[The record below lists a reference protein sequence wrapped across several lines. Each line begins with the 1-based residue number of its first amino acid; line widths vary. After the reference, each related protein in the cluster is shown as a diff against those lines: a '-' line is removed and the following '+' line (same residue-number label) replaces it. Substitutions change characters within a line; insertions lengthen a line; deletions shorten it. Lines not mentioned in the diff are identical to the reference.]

1 MTKFKTPAFN
11 RPADLAELADCLAMH
26 REYPDSSY
34 IVAGCTDFLA
44 KRNGKAWSWDVLTD
58 ITAIPE
64 LKVIELAEPGS
75 AGAFGEAAGP
85 VFRIG
90 AACSHAQIA
99 EDSIVNKR
107 FKALAMACSQIGSP
121 QVRNRGTIGGNAAN
135 ASPAADTIPVLMAFG
150 AKAVV
155 LNSLG
160 EYRRLAMDQLIAGP
174 GQNTLEAGEAI
185 VAFELP
191 MPACP
196 DACAQSGSAVCNSA
210 GASKPV
216 SAFAKLGDRTVVTI
230 AKISI
235 ALAAEKE
242 AGILKNVK
250 ICIGAAG
257 AKAFHAS
264 AAEILEGKAVSEL
277 LEADGV
283 TPGKSVLDSL
293 AAALGEDI
301 ERSIPGRASLAYK
314 KRAVKGLAADLL
326 TQLSHL

>member
-44 KRNGKAWSWDVLTD
+44 KRNGNAWSWDVLTD

-64 LKVIELAEPGS
+64 LKAIELAE
-75 AGAFGEAAGP
+75 A
-85 VFRIG
+85 VLRIG

-155 LNSLG
+155 LNSCG
-160 EYRRLAMDQLIAGP
+160 KYRRLAMDQLIAGP
-174 GQNTLEAGEAI
+174 GQNTLEAGEAL

-196 DACAQSGSAVCNSA
+196 EPFNSA

-216 SAFAKLGDRTVVTI
+216 SAFVKLGDRTVVTI

-242 AGILKNVK
+242 AGLLKNVK

-264 AAEILEGKAVSEL
+264 ASEILEGKAVSEL
-277 LEADGV
+277 LGADGV
-283 TPGKSVLDSL
+283 TPGKSVLGSL

>member
-64 LKVIELAEPGS
+64 LKAIELAEAGS
-75 AGAFGEAAGP
+75 AGAFGEAAEP

-155 LNSLG
+155 LNSCG
-160 EYRRLAMDQLIAGP
+160 KYRRLTMDQLIAGP

-191 MPACP
+191 AS
-196 DACAQSGSAVCNSA
+196 DSGTCD
-210 GASKPV
+210 PV

-235 ALAAEKE
+235 ALAAENE

-293 AAALGEDI
+293 TAALGEDI